1 MVLSAMTRVS
11 ISNCLFIC
19 MHHIRPT
26 FPPRFYKAA
35 WLAEGYNSPDI
46 FPQPR
51 TPVYHDSIFVN
62 ATERFLDACLLGLIW
77 WHCITFFPVSILLQF
92 GLLEVPRLHW
102 RRYVSSYIDDYY
114 LDSYGSSYG
123 STWKVKG
130 NLALHFGTKSRM
142 AACPEVTACSCC
154 WVLQWSIWHAKKYVV
169 MGNSVFCSNWNE
181 NPLCRIKTRWERERQ
196 SVQL

>member
-35 WLAEGYNSPDI
+35 WLAEWYNSPDI

-62 ATERFLDACLLGLIW
+62 AAERFLDACLLGLSLKTRFDDTAK
-77 WHCITFFPVSILLQF
+77 TFFPVSILLQF

-102 RRYVSSYIDDYY
+102 RQIRFIIQCRWLLS
-114 LDSYGSSYG
+114 GSSYG

-130 NLALHFGTKSRM
+130 NLALHFGTKPRM
-142 AACPEVTACSCC
+142 AACPEVTACNCC
-154 WVLQWSIWHAKKYVV
+154 WV
-169 MGNSVFCSNWNE
+169 
-181 NPLCRIKTRWERERQ
+181 
-196 SVQL
+196 